1 MDNRFLIKHLEQ
13 TQEHLRAMFERHSQL
28 EAEQTQLEHEI
39 ARLTQD
45 IAQLHEM
52 CGEIPKDTES
62 AKLGANI
69 KEWGLTDAIRV
80 VMKAADRPLSAIDV
94 RDRLKSIGF
103 NTAQYQNDMRQ

>member
-1 MDNRFLIKHLEQ
+1 
-13 TQEHLRAMFERHSQL
+13 MFERHSQL